1 VLEMTGL
8 DEISFK
14 LGKIMSEIDG
24 LKDDV
29 RDVKREVS
37 EDRKA
42 TDKFREEIKVK
53 VKSIG
58 EAVDEI
64 SPHVEDYRTLR
75 QKIGVAVILVSTIGS
90 GAAYLIWQGIINF
103 WPVIRDTLK
112 QALK

>member
-1 VLEMTGL
+1 MLEVTGL

-75 QKIGVAVILVSTIGS
+75 QKRSRCHS
-90 GAAYLIWQGIINF
+90 GQHHRIRRGLSNLARIINF

>member
-1 VLEMTGL
+1 MTGL

-29 RDVKREVS
+29 REVKRKVS
-37 EDRKA
+37 EDRQA
-42 TDKFREEIKVK
+42 TEKFREEIKGK
-53 VKSIG
+53 VRLIG
-58 EAVDEI
+58 DTVEEI
-64 SPHVEDYRTLR
+64 SPHVEDYKTLR

-90 GAAYLIWQGIINF
+90 GAAYLIWQGLVNF
-103 WPVIRDTLK
+103 WPVIRDALK

>member
-1 VLEMTGL
+1 MTGL

-24 LKDDV
+24 LKGDV

-42 TDKFREEIKVK
+42 TDSFREEIRDKVK
-53 VKSIG
+53 TIG
-58 EAVDEI
+58 DAVEEI
-64 SPHVEDYRTLR
+64 SPYVEDYKTLR
-75 QKIGVAVILVSTIGS
+75 QKIGVAVLLVSTIGS
-90 GAAYLIWQGIINF
+90 GAAYLIWQGLVNF
-103 WPVIRDTLK
+103 WPVIRDTLR